1 MTEDISSAYDDVQIH
16 EWAQNIRQIKVNELR
31 QKIRQHEDSWGKFVM
46 QVGENFRQETEPEYQ
61 NIINKLKDKINI
73 LETK

>member
-1 MTEDISSAYDDVQIH
+1 MTEDISEVYDDVQIR
-16 EWAQNIRQIKVNELR
+16 EWAKNIRQIKINEL
-31 QKIRQHEDSWGKFVM
+31 QTKIRQHEDSWKNFIR
-46 QVGENFRQETEPEYQ
+46 QVGESLRYETEPEYQ